1 MFCNQLGQENVDNE
15 KNGNSLSRKKKR
27 YSSGNKIGRT
37 KDTPNE
43 HATCVVASYRLFSH
57 HSDPSIFMYHEI
69 FLFPVSY
76 IYLRLGG
83 ISVPFLLTVFFHLLV
98 LTP

>member
-1 MFCNQLGQENVDNE
+1 M
-15 KNGNSLSRKKKR
+15 KKKWKQFIKEEKR

-37 KDTPNE
+37 KDTPNA
-43 HATCVVASYRLFSH
+43 HATCVVASYRLFSRH
-57 HSDPSIFMYHEI
+57 PDPSIFMYHEI